1 MEKIICQNMSYA
13 PVLIT
18 TCNRYEH
25 LKKTIEGLVQCTYA
39 NKTDLYISVDFPPS
53 DKYLDGYNHVKEF
66 LKEEIIGFNSVTV
79 FYQEKNLGAFENE
92 SFLFEMAREKG
103 YKFAICLED
112 DTIAKPALLDFMN
125 KCFEYYKEDD
135 NIVGVHV
142 HGADIKPNDVKYN
155 AVYAHYGAYNGFFID
170 KRAHIE
176 KTVDQLYLLD
186 ILLDKKKRNKLKC
199 ISKNIVSHC
208 VIIALG
214 LEPKLMNK
222 DGTVAVI
229 DYVFNIYCWMENQY
243 GIASVQGLT
252 VNNGLDGT
260 GLHAGDEPICPPF
273 GYYDESEIE
282 VTVQDKEFCFNREIE
297 IHSREQVDTKYY
309 IKCCICVFFLR
320 VFGENASKKIWNVME
335 YFSKVR
341 PRISKRK

>member
-1 MEKIICQNMSYA
+1 
-13 PVLIT
+13 
-18 TCNRYEH
+18 
-25 LKKTIEGLVQCTYA
+25 
-39 NKTDLYISVDFPPS
+39 
-53 DKYLDGYNHVKEF
+53 
-66 LKEEIIGFNSVTV
+66 
-79 FYQEKNLGAFENE
+79 
-92 SFLFEMAREKG
+92 
-103 YKFAICLED
+103 
-112 DTIAKPALLDFMN
+112 
-125 KCFEYYKEDD
+125 
-135 NIVGVHV
+135 
-142 HGADIKPNDVKYN
+142 
-155 AVYAHYGAYNGFFID
+155 
-170 KRAHIE
+170 
-176 KTVDQLYLLD
+176 
-186 ILLDKKKRNKLKC
+186 
-199 ISKNIVSHC
+199 
-208 VIIALG
+208 
-214 LEPKLMNK
+214 MNK

-243 GIASVQGLT
+243 GIASVQGLN

>member
-13 PVLIT
+13 PILIT

-25 LKKTIEGLVQCTYA
+25 LKKTIEGLVRCTHAY
-39 NKTDLYISVDFPPS
+39 KTDLYISVDFPPS
-53 DKYLDGYNHVKEF
+53 DEYIDGNKQVKEF
-66 LKEEIIGFNSVTV
+66 LKGEIVGFKSVTV
-79 FYQEKNLGAFENE
+79 YYQENNLGAFENT
-92 SFLFEMAREKG
+92 SFLLERVREKG
-103 YKFAICLED
+103 CKFAIFLED

-135 NIVGVHV
+135 NIVGIHV
-142 HGADIKPNDVKYN
+142 HGGDIKPNTENIN
-155 AVYAHYGAYNGFFID
+155 AVYAHYGAYNGFFLD
-170 KRAHIE
+170 KRARIE
-176 KTVDQLYLLD
+176 NTVDKLYLMD

-199 ISKNIVSHC
+199 ISKNIFSHC

-222 DGTVAVI
+222 DGTVAII
-229 DYVFNIYCWMENQY
+229 DYTTNIYCWMENQY